1 MKLVRR
7 NLERDQG
14 GVLTLI
20 PEDEE
25 DMWHVYNLIAVGDS
39 VRASTIR
46 SVTTES
52 STGTTNKQRVR
63 TTLTLAIETI
73 DFDTKVCKLRLKGR
87 NVEENQH
94 VKMGAYHTLD
104 LELNRQFDLK
114 KSLWDS
120 VSLERVE
127 MATDVSKK
135 ADLAA
140 IVMQEGLA
148 HVCLVT
154 SSLTLVRAKI
164 DVNVPRK
171 HRGGVSQHEK
181 ALHKFFDA
189 IMTAAIRHLDF
200 EVVKVVLIASPGFVK
215 DLFFTYM
222 MNQAAK
228 AAGVGGP
235 LGEAKVLLEN
245 KAKFV
250 LVHASSGFKHS
261 LKEVLQDPALQSRLA
276 DTKATE
282 EVRALETFYKTLQSD
297 PLRACYGEKHVDLAA
312 NAQAIETL
320 LISDKL
326 FRSDDVLRRK
336 KFVKLVDDVRDL
348 GGDVKI
354 FSSMHVSG
362 EQLDQ
367 LTGLCGILRFP
378 MQELD
383 ETDSESSDDE

>member
-1 MKLVRR
+1 MLA
-7 NLERDQG
+7 
-14 GVLTLI
+14 LI
-20 PEDEE
+20 PEDED
-25 DMWHVYNLIAVGDS
+25 DMWHVYNLISIGDS

-52 STGTTNKQRVR
+52 NTGTTKKERVR
-63 TTLTLAIETI
+63 TTLTLSIEDI
-73 DFDTKVCKLRLKGR
+73 DFDNDACKMRLRGR

-104 LELNRQFDLK
+104 LEVNRKFELS
-114 KSLWDS
+114 KSHWDT
-120 VSLERVE
+120 VFLDRVE
-127 MATDVSKK
+127 VATDVTKK

-154 SSLTLVRAKI
+154 SSMTLVRAKI
-164 DVNVPRK
+164 DVNIPRK
-171 HRGGVSQHEK
+171 HKSGVSQHDK

-189 IMTAAIRHLDF
+189 IATAALRHINF
-200 EVVKVVLIASPGFVK
+200 EVIKCVLVASPGFVK
-215 DLFFTYM
+215 DLFFNYIM
-222 MNQAAK
+222 QQASK
-228 AAGVGGP
+228 AAGLGGP
-235 LGEAKVLLEN
+235 SGEAKVFLEN

-250 LVHASSGFKHS
+250 LVHSSSGFKHS

-276 DTKATE
+276 DTKASE
-282 EVRALETFYKTLQSD
+282 EVKTLEAFYKTLQSE
-297 PLRACYGEKHVDLAA
+297 PLKACYGEKHVNLAA
-312 NAQAIETL
+312 EAQAIETL

-326 FRSDDVLRRK
+326 FRSRDVQRRS
-336 KFVKLVDDVRDL
+336 KFVRLVDDVREY
-348 GGDVKI
+348 GGDVKV

-367 LTGLCGILRFP
+367 LTGVCAILRFP

-383 ETDSESSDDE
+383 DTDSDSSDDE